1 MKLTATQ
8 SDLSRLLRIVAP
20 AVGASSSHPVLG
32 CVLLLT
38 DAGKLTAQTYNL
50 DTALTAH
57 CVAAV
62 DTPGS
67 ICLPHRLLAG
77 IIDRLDD
84 SEAITITADGTLS
97 AISGTYQ
104 LPPTPADDFPDLP
117 AIITKGQPL
126 TLGAAARAALLCAST
141 DASKAVLQGV
151 RVADGHIA
159 ATDGH
164 RLVRWPLELPDGL
177 AVTLPAATV
186 KLIGDQPAVI
196 ATDKAFASIC
206 LPDCTI
212 HSRILDGAYPAVEKL
227 IPDAFKH
234 TVTADRHRLQRALE
248 RVALIAEAHNNVVK
262 LTVADGELTVAADAD
277 GRNGR
282 ETMLVDGP
290 DCSWAFNVRYLLDG
304 LKVHRDAS
312 TVTLSGNTPTTPV
325 IMRSDSIAAIY
336 LVMPV
341 QVRE

>member
-1 MKLTATQ
+1 VKLTATQ
-8 SDLSRLLRIVAP
+8 SDLSRLLRTVAP

-32 CVLLLT
+32 CVLLLAE
-38 DAGKLTAQTYNL
+38 AGKLSAQTYNL
-50 DTALTAH
+50 DTGITAH

-62 DTPGS
+62 DTAGS

-84 SEAITITADGTLS
+84 SEAVTISADGTLS
-97 AISGTYQ
+97 AVSGTYQ
-104 LPPTPADDFPDLP
+104 LPPTPAEDFPDLP

-141 DASKAVLQGV
+141 DASKAVLQGIHL
-151 RVADGHIA
+151 ANGHVA

-164 RLVRWPLELPDGL
+164 RLVRWPLALPDGL

-206 LPDCTI
+206 LPDSTI
-212 HSRILDGAYPAVEKL
+212 HSRIIDGTYPAVAQL
-227 IPDAFKH
+227 IPKAFEH
-234 TVTADRHRLQRALE
+234 VITCDRHRLQRALE

-262 LTVADGELTVAADAD
+262 LSISDGIMAVTADAD

-282 ETMLVDGP
+282 EVMAVDGP
-290 DCSWAFNVRYLLDG
+290 DCHWAFNVRYLLDG
-304 LKVHRDAS
+304 LKVHREADQ
-312 TVTLSGNTPTTPV
+312 VTINGNSPTTPV
-325 IMRSDSIAAIY
+325 VLKSDKVDAIY